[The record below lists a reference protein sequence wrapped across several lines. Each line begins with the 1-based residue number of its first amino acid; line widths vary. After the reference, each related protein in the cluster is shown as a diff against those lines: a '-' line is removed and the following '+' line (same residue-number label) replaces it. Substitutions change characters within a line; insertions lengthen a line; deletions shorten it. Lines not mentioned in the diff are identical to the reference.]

1 MGVRIL
7 AGGLRKRM
15 NESALK
21 ESGQVEARGE
31 RQGTGRAKSPV
42 VPAVEDKEQAAPAI
56 DVPEEAPVHVAA
68 E

>member
-21 ESGQVEARGE
+21 EGGQVEARGE
-31 RQGTGRAKSPV
+31 RHVTGRAKAPI
-42 VPAVEDKEQAAPAI
+42 VPLAGDREQAAAEI
-56 DVPEEAPVHVAA
+56 DVPEEAPVQAAA